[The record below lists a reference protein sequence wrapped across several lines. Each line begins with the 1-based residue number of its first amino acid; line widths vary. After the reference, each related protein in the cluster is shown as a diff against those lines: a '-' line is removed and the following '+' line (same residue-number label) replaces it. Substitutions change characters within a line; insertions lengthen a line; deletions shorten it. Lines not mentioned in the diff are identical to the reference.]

1 MRLKFIT
8 MGSEANRLRR
18 KWQDYSGSNA
28 TIAEHSFYEVFK
40 ELFKETEYVLNT
52 KPKCFKKLYV
62 DVALSAEEQSEIYT
76 PAKPITRHGLEPDC
90 SITNKRTGKTI
101 FIELKRQDGW
111 VEGKE
116 RKDGRGNA
124 HERLCK
130 YFTPGLL
137 RACREEGNISE
148 EYYPFWIVFQGDITR
163 DPCRVREITYWFAEN
178 KANFTFWRN
187 KSNPLVL
194 IEHFEQYIVPILE

>member
-1 MRLKFIT
+1 
-8 MGSEANRLRR
+8 MGSNANRLRR
-18 KWQDYSGSNA
+18 KWQDYGGNNA
-28 TIAEHSFYEVFK
+28 TIAEHTFYEVFK

-52 KPKCFKKLYV
+52 QPKCFNKLYV

-76 PAKPITRHGLEPDC
+76 PDKPVTKHGLKPDC
-90 SITNKRTGKTI
+90 SITNTRTGKTI

-111 VEGKE
+111 VEGKK

-137 RACREEGNISE
+137 KACREEGKISE

-163 DPCRVREITYWFAEN
+163 DPCRVREITFWFAEN

-187 KSNPLVL
+187 TSNPLVL